1 MAPTIS
7 LCFVILLCINI
18 GLMYLCISLFGERG
32 IWVLLSGDNYM
43 QGDKRT
49 GEPELGLIEFQI
61 GPGKNLNPI
70 IHCKSTL
77 PNLNNLGWRLIV
89 TSHSNGNMVFL
100 SVSERCKSDR
110 SL

>member
-1 MAPTIS
+1 
-7 LCFVILLCINI
+7 
-18 GLMYLCISLFGERG
+18 MYLCISLFGERG

-70 IHCKSTL
+70 IHCKVIDTNTQKIRGI
-77 PNLNNLGWRLIV
+77 PFTKGNL
-89 TSHSNGNMVFL
+89 
-100 SVSERCKSDR
+100 
-110 SL
+110 

>member
-1 MAPTIS
+1 M
-7 LCFVILLCINI
+7 
-18 GLMYLCISLFGERG
+18 E
-32 IWVLLSGDNYM
+32 
-43 QGDKRT
+43 GDKRT
-49 GEPELGLIEFQI
+49 GEPELGSIEFQI
-61 GPGKNLNPI
+61 GPGNNSNPI

-77 PNLNNLGWRLIV
+77 MNLNNLGWRLIV